1 QQALHPISPET
12 GQEVW
17 LPNEM
22 RLAHG
27 IAALTAPVGG
37 GALEKGLEQ
46 IESRNLTGAAGTL
59 IGNAIPIIL
68 GGKLMAGG
76 EAKPPAT
83 STEALATFVDNRGG
97 AIDSHALATDIKPLL
112 DRQAKLDSLNVN
124 KLEGREVGRKV

>member
-1 QQALHPISPET
+1 D
-12 GQEVW
+12 
-17 LPNEM
+17 
-22 RLAHG
+22 G
-27 IAALTAPVGG
+27 IAALTAPGGG

-97 AIDSHALATDIKPLL
+97 AIDSHALATDIKPPLH
-112 DRQAKLDSLNVN
+112 RQAKPHSLNLN
-124 KLEGREVGRKV
+124 KPQGPAMGRQVLETT